1 MSLGRL
7 KLASCGHTPT
17 PYAGHCLDPH
27 CPRYLGN
34 CARHDLNEPA
44 LCSLKEP
51 TTATPNRP
59 TED

>member
-1 MSLGRL
+1 MSRGRL

-34 CARHDLNEPA
+34 CARHDLNESV
-44 LCSLKEP
+44 LCSLNEP
-51 TTATPNRP
+51 ATANCEKRQG
-59 TED
+59 